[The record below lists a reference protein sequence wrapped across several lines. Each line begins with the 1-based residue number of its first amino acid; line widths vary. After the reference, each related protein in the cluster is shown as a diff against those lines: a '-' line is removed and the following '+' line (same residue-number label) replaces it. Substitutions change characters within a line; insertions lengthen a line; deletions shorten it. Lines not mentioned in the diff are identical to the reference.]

1 MSEQFT
7 MPVHSARIKT
17 KNVNIWTG
25 LTDSPPEK
33 SSKEP
38 GDDIEQLPVDKI
50 ALVLPGFVMLAGMVY
65 ICVFNSMEISVFL
78 VFSF

>member
-1 MSEQFT
+1 

-17 KNVNIWTG
+17 VNIWTG
-25 LTDSPPEK
+25 LNDSPPEK

-50 ALVLPGFVMLAGMVY
+50 ALVLPGFVILAGMAQKY
-65 ICVFNSMEISVFL
+65 YFCRVFL
-78 VFSF
+78 NYFLY